1 MVDRCPS
8 RRRTT
13 INCQPALFMKLLTHI
28 PSWLKNKYFI
38 AVAVFAAV
46 MLFFDKNDIFVQLSR
61 NRQLKELEQSKLHY
75 TQEVAGLEQIRDEL
89 IHNIGT
95 IEQYAREKFL
105 MKRDN
110 EDLYIIPENYAG
122 SKN

>member
-1 MVDRCPS
+1 
-8 RRRTT
+8 
-13 INCQPALFMKLLTHI
+13 MKFLTHI
-28 PSWLKNKYFI
+28 PSLFTNKYFI
-38 AVAVFAAV
+38 AVAVFAAI
-46 MLFFDKNDIFVQLSR
+46 MLFFDKNDIFTQLSR
-61 NRQLKELEQSKLHY
+61 NRQLKELQQSKLHY
-75 TQEVAGLEQIRDEL
+75 TKEVADLEQVRDEL

-110 EDLYIIPENYAG
+110 EDLYVIPENYAG

>member
-1 MVDRCPS
+1 MRP
-8 RRRTT
+8 
-13 INCQPALFMKLLTHI
+13 LTHI

-38 AVAVFAAV
+38 ALAVFAAV
-46 MLFFDKNDIFVQLSR
+46 MLFFDKNDIFTQISR
-61 NRQLKELEQSKLHY
+61 NNQLKELQQSRLHY
-75 TQEVAGLEQIRDEL
+75 TEEVAELEKIRDEL
-89 IHNIGT
+89 IHNLGT

-110 EDLYIIPENYAG
+110 EDLYVIPENYAG

>member
-1 MVDRCPS
+1 
-8 RRRTT
+8 
-13 INCQPALFMKLLTHI
+13 MKLLTHI

-61 NRQLKELEQSKLHY
+61 DRQLKELEQSKLHY
-75 TQEVAGLEQIRDEL
+75 VQEVADLEQIRDEL

-110 EDLYIIPENYAG
+110 EDLYVIPENYAG

>member
-1 MVDRCPS
+1 
-8 RRRTT
+8 
-13 INCQPALFMKLLTHI
+13 MKLFSHI

-38 AVAVFAAV
+38 AVAVFAVV

-75 TQEVAGLEQIRDEL
+75 TQEVANLEQIRDEL

-110 EDLYIIPENYAG
+110 EDLYVIPENYAG

>member
-1 MVDRCPS
+1 
-8 RRRTT
+8 
-13 INCQPALFMKLLTHI
+13 MKLLTHI

-61 NRQLKELEQSKLHY
+61 DRQLKELEQSKLHY
-75 TQEVAGLEQIRDEL
+75 AQEVADLEQIRDEL